1 MQTFFLHPTTATT
14 TEQPNNTTKT
24 MTVDKTNWRSETKK
38 VINGPLA
45 CALQSLLLFKNRCI
59 LTSIVVVVAA
69 VVVVAVAA
77 VAAVAVMKDATTI
90 KVKQI

>member
-1 MQTFFLHPTTATT
+1 
-14 TEQPNNTTKT
+14 

-59 LTSIVVVVAA
+59 LTSIVVVVVVAA

-77 VAAVAVMKDATTI
+77 VAAVAVMTDATTI
-90 KVKQI
+90 KENKFNALALLIN

>member
-1 MQTFFLHPTTATT
+1 L
-14 TEQPNNTTKT
+14 TKQI
-24 MTVDKTNWRSETKK
+24 ETKK

-59 LTSIVVVVAA
+59 LTSIVVVV
-69 VVVVAVAA
+69 VVVVAV
-77 VAAVAVMKDATTI
+77 VAAVAVVTDATTI